1 LIGGH
6 HPASTCLDEEAE
18 HPRCLI
24 ALTMKIAMMAP
35 T

>member
-1 LIGGH
+1 MRFKAQ
-6 HPASTCLDEEAE
+6 ASRSTDRFEAE

-24 ALTMKIAMMAP
+24 AVTMKIAMMAP